1 MTKIFLPTV
10 LFLSLM
16 LVSQNSNSLPWTMPG
31 FLQRLEISDLVAS
44 GTIESSTPLGVRTVD
59 GIRLD
64 ANTAHLRVDRVFQ
77 GKTAGEIQ
85 FAWFTIPMN
94 NVAYSGP
101 PIANLRPHKRYLVF
115 LKRESSG
122 WVAAMPVY
130 ALEFELAPEVLKG
143 SHRDLSEVPA
153 EQRYEAIAEEL
164 EKAALLVPMPSPGL
178 SGEAASYFSPVFD
191 LIGGCAE
198 PFYRR
203 FLSSPSHELRDAALS
218 WLQLISSRRM
228 TCSSP
233 VVASQ

>member
-1 MTKIFLPTV
+1 MTTTFLPTA

-16 LVSQNSNSLPWTMPG
+16 LVSQNTLPWTMPG
-31 FLQRLEISDLVAS
+31 FLQCLQISDLVAS
-44 GTIESSTPLGVRTVD
+44 GTIESSTPLGVRTID

-77 GKTAGEIQ
+77 GKAAGEIR
-85 FAWFTIPMN
+85 FTWFTIPMN

-101 PIANLRPHKRYLVF
+101 PPANLRPHKRYLVF

-122 WVAAMPVY
+122 WVVAMPAY
-130 ALEFELAPEVLKG
+130 ALELELAPEAPKG
-143 SHRDLSEVPA
+143 SPRDLSKVPA

-164 EKAALLVPMPSPGL
+164 EKAALLVPVPSPGL
-178 SGEAASYFSPVFD
+178 TGEAPRYFSPVFD
-191 LIGGCAE
+191 LIGGCSE

-203 FLSSPSHELRDAALS
+203 FLSSPSNELRDAALG
-218 WLQLISSRRM
+218 WLKLISSRHI
-228 TCSSP
+228 TCGSP